1 MIEHSKTLQAH
12 QDRLEKQS
20 RNNCKLKALLCD
32 CRETIEGLEKATKKL
47 EKHFHQQDA
56 PNRTVAKVT
65 EVERCLDKHDVQLQ
79 ELEERQ
85 KRYSSRL
92 VTLQTKRGA
101 YDNDLSDIRENV
113 EGNRMALEMCNGD
126 MSGVKK
132 DSEVSTERIKLQN
145 ETTDALEARLLSY
158 ERVFDG
164 IEKEFDRLRREQ
176 GERIEQ
182 LVRENKR
189 QDERIEQLVKENMW
203 QDEKMRSQGRVLAQQ
218 GDMIKKQEMRISG
231 QDNRMIL
238 YSEDLVEHNIR
249 AKKQD
254 EKMTQQAKEMQA
266 QAEQIEEQ
274 DRTMEEQAEKLAHFE
289 CSNWES
295 FLQQDIMMVKQAK
308 EVETQAKQ
316 IEEQNRTMEEQV
328 KRLEQLEYTNRQSI
342 LELPADLEEQTKAAV
357 SKAGIKLEADLESV
371 KKRVTVS
378 ENSPS
383 TPTTGA
389 AELKNLEF
397 QMELVKARLDRHE
410 TVNRNLVSKD
420 QTQEQSVTTVKEKL
434 KTLGEEISSIQA
446 TQSDFASQI
455 NNHITSER
463 LQTEIEHLQSHIREC
478 WDRLKGRIELQR
490 QGLVSGV
497 NQRVTIIH
505 GHIAALSSGL
515 NTISGE
521 HERVV
526 GHLANIAAPFRPPP
540 YMQHIKH
547 HLVDQ
552 NPTSPQPTPADDDGR
567 ASAYEKIFYGTECG
581 SDTRESIF
589 SAHDGRRG
597 FMIACIS
604 VSLSPTAYVLC
615 WTHPSS
621 RFLLSLEQ

>member
-1 MIEHSKTLQAH
+1 
-12 QDRLEKQS
+12 
-20 RNNCKLKALLCD
+20 
-32 CRETIEGLEKATKKL
+32 
-47 EKHFHQQDA
+47 
-56 PNRTVAKVT
+56 
-65 EVERCLDKHDVQLQ
+65 
-79 ELEERQ
+79 
-85 KRYSSRL
+85 
-92 VTLQTKRGA
+92 
-101 YDNDLSDIRENV
+101 
-113 EGNRMALEMCNGD
+113 MCNGD

-164 IEKEFDRLRREQ
+164 IEKEFDRLREQ

-189 QDERIEQLVKENMW
+189 QDERIEQMVKENMW
-203 QDEKMRSQGRVLAQQ
+203 QDEKMRSQDRVLAQQ
-218 GDMIKKQEMRISG
+218 GDMIKKQDMRISG

-274 DRTMEEQAEKLAHFE
+274 
-289 CSNWES
+289 
-295 FLQQDIMMVKQAK
+295 
-308 EVETQAKQ
+308 
-316 IEEQNRTMEEQV
+316 NRTMEEQV
-328 KRLEQLEYTNRQSI
+328 KRLEQLEYTNRKSI

-378 ENSPS
+378 ENTPS

-420 QTQEQSVTTVKEKL
+420 QTQEQSVTTVKERL

-515 NTISGE
+515 NAISGE

-540 YMQHIKH
+540 YTQHIKH
-547 HLVDQ
+547 HLVDR
-552 NPTSPQPTPADDDGR
+552 NPTSPQPTPADDEGR
-567 ASAYEKIFYGTECG
+567 HKGKY
-581 SDTRESIF
+581 
-589 SAHDGRRG
+589 
-597 FMIACIS
+597 
-604 VSLSPTAYVLC
+604 
-615 WTHPSS
+615 
-621 RFLLSLEQ
+621 LLRT